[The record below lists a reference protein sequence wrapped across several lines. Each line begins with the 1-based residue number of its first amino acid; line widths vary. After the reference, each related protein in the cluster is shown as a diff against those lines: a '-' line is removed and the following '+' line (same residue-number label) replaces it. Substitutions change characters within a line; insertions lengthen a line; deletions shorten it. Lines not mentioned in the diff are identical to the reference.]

1 MVVYSILLLMMF
13 SLLAIALNLFQYQ
26 YFSQIIFLL
35 SISSIFLL
43 LFLFFVLFKINLLYD
58 KKESNIQQSPHRE
71 EIKEQQWDEDNLY
84 IKLISGIDSDW
95 PIEKKIKHKFQNIAD
110 EIQLLEGLFYLTEE
124 QELNLKS
131 TYALA
136 EDVETKYIVGEG
148 LVGQVA
154 KDGLS
159 TKISVRDDI
168 DMKIKSGLGQSKP
181 NYLYLLPVKKD
192 EKILGVVELAVF
204 IKLDDNKIKFLE
216 EIFAE

>member
-58 KKESNIQQSPHRE
+58 KKESDIQQSPHRE